1 MLFHTTTAVTECSRN
16 CQVHRPV
23 MGTRNGDHAFRELIS
38 SEDNRR
44 KLRKRLSM
52 EADQTLP
59 PKLFAL
65 AVELQKQ
72 LERREQE
79 LADENPEQP

>member
-1 MLFHTTTAVTECSRN
+1 
-16 CQVHRPV
+16 
-23 MGTRNGDHAFRELIS
+23 
-38 SEDNRR
+38 
-44 KLRKRLSM
+44 M

>member
-1 MLFHTTTAVTECSRN
+1 
-16 CQVHRPV
+16 

-72 LERREQE
+72 LERREEE

>member
-1 MLFHTTTAVTECSRN
+1 MA
-16 CQVHRPV
+16 
-23 MGTRNGDHAFRELIS
+23 TRNRDHAFRELIS

-44 KLRKRLSM
+44 ELRKRLSM

-59 PKLFAL
+59 PKLFGL
-65 AVELQKQ
+65 AVELQKR

-79 LADENPEQP
+79 LADENPEQPEHH